1 MKNIVEPFVLCAAV
15 VFVFVVGISDLRQDP
30 IVLFMALGN
39 YVFQLVL
46 LVSRDRR

>member
-1 MKNIVEPFVLCAAV
+1 MKYLAEPFVHCAAF
-15 VFVFVVGISDLRQDP
+15 VFVFVVGISDLRQDL